1 MSVPS
6 SAGAGPERLDAP
18 VLDDGTPSPTAAAAT
33 ATATVTIQA
42 VRAKWRG
49 VDLTERAATQSRFID
64 LCRTVG
70 VPAPT

>member
-18 VLDDGTPSPTAAAAT
+18 VLDDGTPSPTAAA